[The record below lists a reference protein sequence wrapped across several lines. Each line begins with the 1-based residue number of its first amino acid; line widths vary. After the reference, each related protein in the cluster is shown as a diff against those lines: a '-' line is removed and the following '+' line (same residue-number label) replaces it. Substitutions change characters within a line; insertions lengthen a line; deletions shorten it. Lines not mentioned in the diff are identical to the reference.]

1 MGSDRYDISAE
12 FADFGGTKSV
22 KEFTLTSDLS
32 CDMPVEDTYSY
43 PAAPLTLINIPDP
56 KKTTASFTYNFYMPD
71 ERAAGVG
78 EQFSFDLKKPTE
90 RFLLEAAL
98 ERQPRYVAVEIT
110 PADFSSEDDMLESLK
125 DTIKIEDYVG
135 QIMYED
141 AISNAYFSSV
151 KLKDTQADD
160 DFYLILSSSVSSF
173 GNLDKLTGV
182 EAAEKLAA
190 AIEESNMAAGSLIRE
205 TMGNMQSQGVSYA
218 EGDIDLETAAES
230 LRNIKLLEFD
240 FNVNNLIFGTMV
252 KASLDDQISVYED
265 ELRGIQATAS
275 TVQDVAVASIM
286 PGVISADDYEMG
298 LKPILQQVI
307 PASYV
312 GEDGEMS
319 TTHQSATVPVGFII
333 EKAEIRED
341 GGEIKYEPMYADGHS
356 NLAFIDT
363 GVRYGGVYVYRARTV
378 ALVRFEAICRDPEG
392 VEEDQ
397 LVIAVCLMA
406 SGGRLISAYC
416 TETIPPPPPSD
427 LKFMYDYEFDNLIV
441 LWQPP
446 FNTQQDQVRYQILR
460 RTSINVPFTI
470 IAEID
475 FDQSVSKVTPPE
487 VVPDSIL
494 LQTKLPQTAYRD
506 EEFTK
511 DSNFIYTVAC
521 VDARGYTSNYSIQ
534 MQVSFDIY
542 KNKLETSLISRSGA
556 PKPYPNLY
564 LNVDTFA
571 DSMKDSGHSRMK
583 IYFNPEYYRVIKE
596 TYETVTTPGTPVV
609 PPSTVEVKRTE
620 NLNVIG
626 EKYKLHIINT
636 DWQQD
641 WLIDIKI
648 TDETGP
654 PVSVDASSA
663 EVVTLVLE

>member
-1 MGSDRYDISAE
+1 MGAERYEIPATFEDA
-12 FADFGGTKSV
+12 GGTST
-22 KEFTLTSDLS
+22 KEFSLTKTLS

-56 KKTTASFTYNFYMPD
+56 KKTAASFTYNFYLPN
-71 ERAAGVG
+71 ERDAGVG
-78 EQFSFDLKKPTE
+78 EQFSFDVTNPRE
-90 RFLLEAAL
+90 RFLLDATL
-98 ERQPRYVAVEIT
+98 ERQPRYVEVAIT
-110 PADFSSEDDMLESLK
+110 PADFSSEDDMLSTFK
-125 DTIKIEDYVG
+125 DGIKIEDYVG

-141 AISNAYFSSV
+141 AISNAYFSAV

-173 GNLDKLTGV
+173 GDMDKLTGV
-182 EAAEKLAA
+182 EAAAKLAE

-205 TMGNMQSQGVSYA
+205 TMGNMQSQGVRYA
-218 EGDIDLETAAES
+218 EGDVDLETAAES
-230 LRNIKLLEFD
+230 LRSVKLLEFD

-265 ELRGIQATAS
+265 ELRGIQDIANN
-275 TVQDVAVASIM
+275 VQDVAVASIL
-286 PGVISADDYEMG
+286 PGVINAADYEMS
-298 LKPILQQVI
+298 LVPIYQELL
-307 PASYV
+307 PGSSV
-312 GEDGEMS
+312 GEDGELV
-319 TTHQSATVPVGFII
+319 TTYQSATLPVGFII
-333 EKAEIRED
+333 EKTEIRED
-341 GGEIKYEPMYADGHS
+341 GQEIKYDPMYADGHS

-378 ALVRFEAICRDPEG
+378 ALVRFEAICIDPEG

-397 LVIAVCLMA
+397 LVMAVCLMA

-416 TETIPPPPPSD
+416 SETIPPPPPSD
-427 LKFMYDYEFDNLIV
+427 LKFIYDYEFDNLIV

-460 RTSINVPFTI
+460 RASVNVPFTI

-475 FDQSVSKVTPPE
+475 FDQSVSRVSPPE
-487 VVPDSIL
+487 VVPESIL
-494 LQTKLPQTAYRD
+494 FQTSLPQTSFRD

-521 VDARGYTSNYSIQ
+521 VDARGYTSNYA
-534 MQVSFDIY
+534 MQIKVSFDKY

-583 IYFNPEYYRVIKE
+583 LYFNPEYYSVHKE
-596 TYETVTTPGTPVV
+596 KIETVTTPGSPGS
-609 PPSTVEVKRTE
+609 PPSTTQVKRTE
-620 NLNVIG
+620 NLNLIG

-641 WLIDIKI
+641 WLIDISV
-648 TDETGP
+648 TDETSLP
-654 PVSVDASSA
+654 IAVDPSSA
-663 EVVTLVLE
+663 EVMTLGLKD